1 VAIRLADRLPRLE
14 IVIGLPMNELDVQRN
29 EGTAGPSNYSGRTN
43 FLWRQLPY
51 AVGLVLAIAGV
62 AYTNISHQPLLGY
75 WVFLAV
81 AIGFVCIITKW
92 PELEGKQARLRLIW
106 TQAAHW
112 AAVIIAMN
120 IMLISRVQQLMPT
133 PATGLVLLV
142 LLALGTFLAGL
153 TLLSLPICFLGL
165 AMAVAI
171 PALSWLQQS
180 VIFFVLGA
188 ILLIGL
194 GLTFWLRQ
202 GDRRGA
208 PDDRT

>member
-1 VAIRLADRLPRLE
+1 MRFDRECAKLTDSFTGLRSSS
-14 IVIGLPMNELDVQRN
+14 GLPMNELDVQRN
-29 EGTAGPSNYSGRTN
+29 EGTVAPSNHSRRTN

-75 WVFLAV
+75 WMFLA
-81 AIGFVCIITKW
+81 AALGCVCIITKW
-92 PELEGKQARLRLIW
+92 PELEGKQARFQLIW

-112 AAVIIAMN
+112 AAVLVAMN
-120 IMLISRVQQLMPT
+120 FMLHSRVQQLLPT
-133 PATGLVLLV
+133 PATGLVLLA

-153 TLLSLPICFLGL
+153 SLLSLPICFLGF
-165 AMAVAI
+165 AMALAI

-194 GLTFWLRQ
+194 GLTFWLRT
-202 GDRRGA
+202 GSPG
-208 PDDRT
+208 

>member
-1 VAIRLADRLPRLE
+1 MFTKRGYIVVSKSKAKEDDLMAAVIDAGGDDLRDDDDNWEVLSAPEVFPQVLEAVKKLGIEPDAAEISMLP
-14 IVIGLPMNELDVQRN
+14 Q
-29 EGTAGPSNYSGRTN
+29 NY
-43 FLWRQLPY
+43 L
-51 AVGLVLAIAGV
+51 
-62 AYTNISHQPLLGY
+62 
-75 WVFLAV
+75 
-81 AIGFVCIITKW
+81 K
-92 PELEGKQARLRLIW
+92 LEGKQARLRLIW

-112 AAVIIAMN
+112 AAVLIAMN

-153 TLLSLPICFLGL
+153 SLRSLTICFLGL

-194 GLTFWLRQ
+194 GLVFWLRS
-202 GDRRGA
+202 G
-208 PDDRT
+208 

>member
-1 VAIRLADRLPRLE
+1 
-14 IVIGLPMNELDVQRN
+14 MNELDVQRN
-29 EGTAGPSNYSGRTN
+29 EGTATPSNYSGRTN

-51 AVGLVLAIAGV
+51 TVGLVLAIAGV
-62 AYTNISHQPLLGY
+62 AYTNISHQPLLDY
-75 WVFLAV
+75 WVLLAA
-81 AIGFVCIITKW
+81 AIGVVCIITKW
-92 PELEGKQARLRLIW
+92 PQLEGKQARFRLIW

-112 AAVIIAMN
+112 AAVLIAMN

-153 TLLSLPICFLGL
+153 SLLSLPICFLGL

-194 GLTFWLRQ
+194 GLAFWLRH
-202 GDRRGA
+202 GNRRDA
-208 PDDRT
+208 PD

>member
-1 VAIRLADRLPRLE
+1 
-14 IVIGLPMNELDVQRN
+14 MNELDVQPN
-29 EGTAGPSNYSGRTN
+29 EGTAVPSNYSGRTN

-51 AVGLVLAIAGV
+51 AVALVLAIAGV
-62 AYTNISHQPLLGY
+62 AYTNISHQPLLDY
-75 WVFLAV
+75 WVLLA
-81 AIGFVCIITKW
+81 AGIGVVCIITKW
-92 PELEGKQARLRLIW
+92 PELEGKQARFRLIW

-112 AAVIIAMN
+112 AAVLIAMN

-153 TLLSLPICFLGL
+153 SLLSLPICFLGL

-194 GLTFWLRQ
+194 GLAFWLRQ

-208 PDDRT
+208 RIDRR

>member
-1 VAIRLADRLPRLE
+1 
-14 IVIGLPMNELDVQRN
+14 
-29 EGTAGPSNYSGRTN
+29 
-43 FLWRQLPY
+43 
-51 AVGLVLAIAGV
+51 
-62 AYTNISHQPLLGY
+62 
-75 WVFLAV
+75 
-81 AIGFVCIITKW
+81 
-92 PELEGKQARLRLIW
+92 
-106 TQAAHW
+106 
-112 AAVIIAMN
+112 MN
-120 IMLISRVQQLMPT
+120 IMLITRVQQLMPT

-153 TLLSLPICFLGL
+153 SLLSLPICFLGI

>member
-1 VAIRLADRLPRLE
+1 
-14 IVIGLPMNELDVQRN
+14 MNELDVQRN
-29 EGTAGPSNYSGRTN
+29 EGTAAPSNYSSRTN

-51 AVGLVLAIAGV
+51 AVALVLAIAGV
-62 AYTNISHQPLLGY
+62 GYTNISHQPLLDY
-75 WVFLAV
+75 WVLLAA

-92 PELEGKQARLRLIW
+92 PELEGKQARFRLIW
-106 TQAAHW
+106 TQVVHW
-112 AAVIIAMN
+112 AAVLIAMN

-153 TLLSLPICFLGL
+153 SLLSLPICFLGL

-194 GLTFWLRQ
+194 GLAYWLHQ
-202 GDRRGA
+202 GDRRGTSE
-208 PDDRT
+208 DRRRAQPF

>member
-1 VAIRLADRLPRLE
+1 
-14 IVIGLPMNELDVQRN
+14 MNELDLQRN
-29 EGTAGPSNYSGRTN
+29 EGTVAPSRYSGRTN

-75 WVFLAV
+75 WVFLA
-81 AIGFVCIITKW
+81 AAFGFVCIITKW

-112 AAVIIAMN
+112 AAVLVAMN
-120 IMLISRVQQLMPT
+120 IMLHSRVQQLLPT

-153 TLLSLPICFLGL
+153 SLLSLPICFLGL

-171 PALSWLQQS
+171 PALSWLHQS

-194 GLTFWLRQ
+194 GLAFLLRS
-202 GDRRGA
+202 GA
-208 PDDRT
+208 PDSGR

>member
-1 VAIRLADRLPRLE
+1 
-14 IVIGLPMNELDVQRN
+14 MNELDVQPN
-29 EGTAGPSNYSGRTN
+29 EGTAAPSNYSSRTN

-81 AIGFVCIITKW
+81 AFGFVCIITKW

-106 TQAAHW
+106 TQAVHW
-112 AAVIIAMN
+112 AAVLVAMN
-120 IMLISRVQQLMPT
+120 IMLHSRVQQLIPT

-153 TLLSLPICFLGL
+153 SLLSLPICFLGL

-194 GLTFWLRQ
+194 GLAFWLRR
-202 GDRRGA
+202 GERGA
-208 PDDRT
+208 RAG